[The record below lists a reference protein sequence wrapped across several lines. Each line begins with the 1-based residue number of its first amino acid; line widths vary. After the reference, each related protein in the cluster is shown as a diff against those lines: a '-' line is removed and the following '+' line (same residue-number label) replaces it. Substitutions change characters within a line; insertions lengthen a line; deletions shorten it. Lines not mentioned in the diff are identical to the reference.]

1 MKSSIIVAEHLVNLL
16 HSEICQSTSGI
27 IKALLNTQ

>member
-1 MKSSIIVAEHLVNLL
+1 MQSFIIVAEHLVNLL
-16 HSEICQSTSGI
+16 HAEICQSTSGI